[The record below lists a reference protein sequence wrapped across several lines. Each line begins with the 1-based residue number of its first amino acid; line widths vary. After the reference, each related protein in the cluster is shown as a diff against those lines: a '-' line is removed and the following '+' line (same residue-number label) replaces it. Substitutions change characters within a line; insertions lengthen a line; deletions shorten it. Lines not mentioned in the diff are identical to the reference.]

1 MAFSD
6 NFPEGVVTV
15 DGFEIEYRFEY
26 DSDSGPPWADPEED
40 APLMRYA
47 DRHRMW
53 DSSKKTGERP
63 INAPRGGVY
72 LFNWKLATERAHK
85 EKWNAPPYD
94 APNRIERAV
103 QNLFDYYKSYV
114 NEDWHYVGIEVRL
127 VLHPQYRHDVWG
139 FETYKDYHKESVT
152 ELASELVSMYLND
165 LAKGQYKPKE

>member
-6 NFPEGVVTV
+6 NSPEGVVTV

-26 DSDSGPPWADPEED
+26 DPDSGPPWANPEED
-40 APLMRYA
+40 APLMRYT
-47 DRHRMW
+47 DRHCRW
-53 DSSKKTGERP
+53 DSTKKAGERP

-72 LFNWKLATERAHK
+72 LFNWKLAAERARK
-85 EKWNAPPYD
+85 EKWNAQPYD

-103 QNLFDYYKSYV
+103 QSLFDYYKSYI

-139 FETYKDYHKESVT
+139 FETYKDYHKKSVN
-152 ELASELVSMYLND
+152 EMASELVSMFLDD